1 MIFVTGDTHGDRN
14 RFRSKDIRK
23 ISSGDTLIVCGDF
36 GYIFSRGEQ
45 EEKYLD
51 FLATLPFCL
60 LFVDGNHECFDR
72 LESYPMEMW
81 HGGKVHVIRR
91 DGSSKP
97 KIIHL
102 MRGQIFEIEGKKIFT
117 FGGAYSID
125 KNIRIPGYS
134 WWEQEMPSDG
144 EMKEA
149 IRNLEKNDY
158 AVDYIITHAAPE
170 DTMSIFH
177 PFHEEEKRLN
187 NFLEWIRENTR
198 YKHWFFGHLHRDED
212 LWRKQTVLWFEI
224 RNIETN
230 QVINSGKNEEEW

>member
-1 MIFVTGDTHGDRN
+1 MNALTDW
-14 RFRSKDIRK
+14 SPIRWK
-23 ISSGDTLIVCGDF
+23 CG
-36 GYIFSRGEQ
+36 
-45 EEKYLD
+45 
-51 FLATLPFCL
+51 
-60 LFVDGNHECFDR
+60 
-72 LESYPMEMW
+72 M
-81 HGGKVHVIRR
+81 GGKVHVIRR

-158 AVDYIITHAAPE
+158 AVDYIITHVAPE

-187 NFLEWIRENTR
+187 NSLEWIRENTR

-230 QVINSGKNEEEW
+230 QAINSGKNEEEW